1 MKLGHCDETSREIL
15 AYPYPGRS
23 VKSSWGRG
31 FPANRISK
39 KLMDR
44 VRPGVELVFAS
55 FAPTS
60 ALMTLDFPTFERPRN
75 ATSGMP
81 GGGKWAGSLAE
92 SRNRERTR
100 IPQCASFR
108 IDRARARDLAI
119 DSVPE
124 GAFSSNSRIF

>member
-23 VKSSWGRG
+23 VKSSSGRG

-39 KLMDR
+39 KLMER
-44 VRPGVELVFAS
+44 VRPGVELVLAS
-55 FAPTS
+55 FVPTS

-75 ATSGMP
+75 AVSGRP

-92 SRNRERTR
+92 SRNRERMR

-108 IDRARARDLAI
+108 IDRARARGPI
-119 DSVPE
+119 NDSIRAGV
-124 GAFSSNSRIF
+124 F